1 MKLSRL
7 ILSLTIGTSLFA
19 EEMPVMR
26 KYKESETGLAYTFS
40 QVYISGMSS
49 FTAQPIFDKL
59 STNTNQFKTF
69 TFNKA
74 WEFNYNYNQS
84 LGTSGL
90 DVFADATYVH
100 ADSFTSTP
108 LSSVYSAYILNSG
121 IINSSSNSAGTN
133 ANYPNGLISSLKDG
147 PLSSEQQASTS
158 FPSESVCN
166 FKTHIDIASA
176 QTGVSKRFYRTNNI
190 DFSTFGGVDLAFITW
205 ENKLN
210 VISDQA
216 YTFQSNS
223 ESLSPLSTS
232 GRFRFYGTGPLIG
245 ADVKVPFNKDF
256 LRVNLMAEVSGLMG
270 YRTTYSNSVAGDGV
284 GTLVANSNNSQQNR
298 HQFVFVPTLRAEI
311 SLDVVI
317 KNFMMTG
324 GIHQQVYFQ
333 ALTEML
339 GQGEIVHGG
348 PFLKASYLF

>member
-59 STNTNQFKTF
+59 SADTNQFKTF

-108 LSSVYSAYILNSG
+108 LSSVYEAFILNSG
-121 IINSSSNSAGTN
+121 IINSSSNSVSSN
-133 ANYPNGLISSLKDG
+133 NYPNGLISSLIAG
-147 PLSSEQQASTS
+147 PLSTAQTASTS

-176 QTGVSKRFYRTNNI
+176 QTGVSKRFFRTNNI

-210 VISDQA
+210 VISDEA

-270 YRTTYSNSVAGDGV
+270 YRTTYYNSVAGNESGA
-284 GTLVANSNNSQQNR
+284 LVDNSNNSQQNR

-311 SLDVVI
+311 SLDVII

>member
-7 ILSLTIGTSLFA
+7 ILTLTLATSLFA

-40 QVYISGMSS
+40 QVYISAMSNYGVQPV
-49 FTAQPIFDKL
+49 FTKL
-59 STNTNQFKTF
+59 STNTNQSKTF

-108 LSSVYSAYILNSG
+108 LSSVYSADLDNLG
-121 IINSSSNSAGTN
+121 IITPDAS
-133 ANYPNGLISSLKDG
+133 PFLSLNQ
-147 PLSSEQQASTS
+147 SASTS

-210 VISDQA
+210 VISNEA

-270 YRTTYSNSVAGDGV
+270 YRTTYYNSVAGDGV
-284 GTLVANSNNSQQNR
+284 GTLVDNSNNSQQNR

-333 ALTEML
+333 ALTEYAGL
-339 GQGEIVHGG
+339 GEIVHGG